1 MQIVRG
7 FFVGVVLLSIFSAT
21 ELLAQS
27 TQSSILGAVT
37 DPSGAPVVGAEIT
50 VTNEGTNFVRT
61 IITDESGDYRV
72 SGLEPGFYRVT
83 VTVAGFKT
91 FDQSR
96 VDLASNQAKRVDAR
110 LQVGEVATT
119 VMVEGGVT
127 QIETETA
134 SLSNIKTA
142 RDFGQLPL
150 SVFGRGWANIT
161 NVTAG
166 IQSTSGFEVNGAR
179 DTANNFTADGISVN
193 DMISSRNTANGF
205 SGDIETFQEI
215 KILTSNSSAEY
226 AQVAQF
232 AAVSKQGSNV
242 YHGTLYWGNFN
253 SYFSARAWH
262 DTQKPS
268 FTNHNMFAV
277 NAGGPVVIPKLYD
290 GRDRTFFFAS
300 YSGARYRVGNRLNLI
315 VPTPAMRQGNFSA
328 LTGLITLVDP
338 LNNNQPFA
346 NNTIP
351 ASRISPV
358 SQKLQDLLYPD
369 PNQPGQGTFGMTNNY
384 FADPGGRY
392 DSNVYSFRG
401 DHKIS
406 NKNLLFARVGL
417 TMTNGDTYLGGL
429 KG

>member
-1 MQIVRG
+1 MQ
-7 FFVGVVLLSIFSAT
+7 
-21 ELLAQS
+21 LLAQF

-37 DPSGAPVVGAEIT
+37 DPSGAGVVGAEVR
-50 VTNEGTNFVRT
+50 VTNEGTNFVRST
-61 IITDESGDYRV
+61 ITDDSGDYRV

-83 VTVAGFKT
+83 VTVTGFKT
-91 FDQSR
+91 FDQTR
-96 VDLASNQAKRVDAR
+96 IDLASNQAKRVDVK
-110 LQVGEVATT
+110 LVVGEVATT

-127 QIETETA
+127 QIETEAA

-215 KILTSNSSAEY
+215 KILTANSSAEY
-226 AQVAQF
+226 PQVAQF
-232 AAVSKQGSNV
+232 AAISKQGSNV

-253 SYFSARAWH
+253 SYFSARAWS
-262 DTQKPS
+262 DTQPPS

-277 NAGGPVVIPKLYD
+277 NAGGPVIIPKLYD

-328 LTGLITLVDP
+328 LAGPGRINLVDP
-338 LNNNQPFA
+338 LNNREPFP

-351 ASRISPV
+351 ANRISPV

-369 PNQPGQGTFGMTNNY
+369 PNQPGQGAYNNPTTNIESGAFGLVTT
-384 FADPGGRY
+384 AQAGR
-392 DSNVYSFRG
+392 SM
-401 DHKIS
+401 
-406 NKNLLFARVGL
+406 LFGL
-417 TMTNGDTYLGGL
+417 RLDF
-429 KG
+429 